1 MMSFAQP
8 LLTLLQRIERGLDA
22 IIQPVVFAGMAA
34 LIGVITLQIVSRV
47 FFSAVGWTEEVAR
60 FLLVWIT
67 FLAGTLA
74 FQRGRHIAV
83 SFAVD
88 ALPLPMRK
96 LARLAALAIVVAFM
110 ITLIVIGYR
119 YMQVQSFQKSA
130 SLRLSMTYVYA
141 VMPLAAG
148 IMAWYALVDMVE
160 EREMDPL
167 DPEDRNLILNYLT
180 THYGR
185 DSSKR
190 RRRIR

>member
-1 MMSFAQP
+1 MPTHTHP
-8 LLTLLQRIERGLDA
+8 LVTLLQRTERFLDA
-22 IIQPVVFAGMAA
+22 LLQPVVFAGMAA

-47 FFSAVGWTEEVAR
+47 LFTAVGWTEEVAR

-83 SFAVD
+83 TFVVD
-88 ALPLPMRK
+88 ALPGRLRQI
-96 LARLAALAIVVAFM
+96 ARIAALLIVLAFM

-141 VMPLAAG
+141 VMPICAA
-148 IMAWYALVDMVE
+148 IMAWYALVDIIELLIHGETSPPQE
-160 EREMDPL
+160 ESL
-167 DPEDRNLILNYLT
+167 
-180 THYGR
+180 
-185 DSSKR
+185 
-190 RRRIR
+190 

>member
-1 MMSFAQP
+1 M
-8 LLTLLQRIERGLDA
+8 LQRTERFLDA

-47 FFSAVGWTEEVAR
+47 LFTAVGWTEEVAR

-83 SFAVD
+83 TFAVD
-88 ALPLPMRK
+88 ALPGRLRQI
-96 LARLAALAIVVAFM
+96 ARIAALLIVLAFM
-110 ITLIVIGYR
+110 IALIVIGYR

-141 VMPLAAG
+141 VMPICAA
-148 IMAWYALVDMVE
+148 IMAWYALVDIIELLINGETTQPQE
-160 EREMDPL
+160 ESL
-167 DPEDRNLILNYLT
+167 
-180 THYGR
+180 
-185 DSSKR
+185 
-190 RRRIR
+190 

>member
-1 MMSFAQP
+1 MPTHTHP
-8 LLTLLQRIERGLDA
+8 LVTLLQRTERFLDA
-22 IIQPVVFAGMAA
+22 ILQPVVFAGMAA

-47 FFSAVGWTEEVAR
+47 LFTAVGWTEEVAR

-83 SFAVD
+83 TFVVD
-88 ALPLPMRK
+88 ALPGRLRQI
-96 LARLAALAIVVAFM
+96 ARLAALLIVLAFM

-141 VMPLAAG
+141 VMPICAA
-148 IMAWYALVDMVE
+148 IMAWYALIDIIELLINGETSQPQE
-160 EREMDPL
+160 EPL
-167 DPEDRNLILNYLT
+167 
-180 THYGR
+180 
-185 DSSKR
+185 
-190 RRRIR
+190 

>member
-1 MMSFAQP
+1 MPFAQP

-83 SFAVD
+83 TFAVD
-88 ALPLPMRK
+88 ALPLPLRK
-96 LARLAALAIVVAFM
+96 LAKLAALAIVLAFM
-110 ITLIVIGYR
+110 VTLVIIGHR

-130 SLRLSMTYVYA
+130 ALRLSMTYVYA
-141 VMPLAAG
+141 VIPLSAG

-160 EREMDPL
+160 VLVHGQPITAQEEVL
-167 DPEDRNLILNYLT
+167 
-180 THYGR
+180 
-185 DSSKR
+185 
-190 RRRIR
+190 

>member
-1 MMSFAQP
+1 MTTTTQP
-8 LLTLLQRIERGLDA
+8 LLKLLRRIERGLDA

-47 FFSAVGWTEEVAR
+47 LFTAVGWTEEVAR

-83 SFAVD
+83 TFVVD
-88 ALPLPMRK
+88 ALPGRLRQI
-96 LARLAALAIVVAFM
+96 ARITALLVVLAFM

-141 VMPLAAG
+141 VMPICAA
-148 IMAWYALVDMVE
+148 IMAWYALVDIIE
-160 EREMDPL
+160 LLLGDE
-167 DPEDRNLILNYLT
+167 T
-180 THYGR
+180 THAQEE
-185 DSSKR
+185 SL
-190 RRRIR
+190 

>member
-1 MMSFAQP
+1 MTTTTQP
-8 LLTLLQRIERGLDA
+8 LLKLLRRIERGLDA

-47 FFSAVGWTEEVAR
+47 LFTAVGWTEEVAR

-83 SFAVD
+83 TFVVD
-88 ALPLPMRK
+88 ALPGRLRQI
-96 LARLAALAIVVAFM
+96 ARIAALLIVLAFM

-141 VMPLAAG
+141 VMPICAA
-148 IMAWYALVDMVE
+148 IMAWYALIDIIELLINGETIHTQE
-160 EREMDPL
+160 EPL
-167 DPEDRNLILNYLT
+167 
-180 THYGR
+180 
-185 DSSKR
+185 
-190 RRRIR
+190 

>member
-1 MMSFAQP
+1 MMPFAQP

-83 SFAVD
+83 TFAVD
-88 ALPLPMRK
+88 ALPLPLRK
-96 LARLAALAIVVAFM
+96 LAKLAALAIVLAFM
-110 ITLIVIGYR
+110 VMLVVIGHR

-130 SLRLSMTYVYA
+130 ALRLSMTYVYA
-141 VMPLAAG
+141 VIPLSAG

-160 EREMDPL
+160 VLVHGQPITAQEEVL
-167 DPEDRNLILNYLT
+167 
-180 THYGR
+180 
-185 DSSKR
+185 
-190 RRRIR
+190 

>member
-1 MMSFAQP
+1 
-8 LLTLLQRIERGLDA
+8 
-22 IIQPVVFAGMAA
+22 MAA

-83 SFAVD
+83 TFVVD
-88 ALPLPMRK
+88 ALPGRLRQI
-96 LARLAALAIVVAFM
+96 ARIAALLIVLAFM
-110 ITLIVIGYR
+110 IALIVIGYR

-141 VMPLAAG
+141 VMPICAA
-148 IMAWYALVDMVE
+148 IMAWYALVDIIELLINGETSQPQE
-160 EREMDPL
+160 EAL
-167 DPEDRNLILNYLT
+167 
-180 THYGR
+180 
-185 DSSKR
+185 
-190 RRRIR
+190 

>member
-1 MMSFAQP
+1 VTTTTQP
-8 LLTLLQRIERGLDA
+8 LLTLLRRIERGLDA

-47 FFSAVGWTEEVAR
+47 LFTAVGWTEEVAR

-83 SFAVD
+83 TFVVD
-88 ALPLPMRK
+88 ALPGRLRQI
-96 LARLAALAIVVAFM
+96 ARIAALLIVLAFM

-141 VMPLAAG
+141 VMPICAA
-148 IMAWYALVDMVE
+148 IMAWYALVDIIELLLGDETDHAQE
-160 EREMDPL
+160 EPL
-167 DPEDRNLILNYLT
+167 
-180 THYGR
+180 
-185 DSSKR
+185 
-190 RRRIR
+190 

>member
-1 MMSFAQP
+1 MTTTTQP
-8 LLTLLQRIERGLDA
+8 LLKLLRRIERGLDA

-47 FFSAVGWTEEVAR
+47 LFTAVGWTEEVAR

-83 SFAVD
+83 TFMVD
-88 ALPLPMRK
+88 ALPGRLRQI
-96 LARLAALAIVVAFM
+96 ARIAALLVVLAFM

-141 VMPLAAG
+141 VMPICAA
-148 IMAWYALVDMVE
+148 IMAWYALVDIIELLINGETSQPQE
-160 EREMDPL
+160 ESL
-167 DPEDRNLILNYLT
+167 
-180 THYGR
+180 
-185 DSSKR
+185 
-190 RRRIR
+190 